1 MKTKKYDI
9 TAIGECLIDFN
20 SRDSKTKT
28 LLYEGNAGGAPAN
41 VLACASKMGDHT
53 AIFSKVGQDR
63 FGDFLDETLS
73 SIGIDTSGMI
83 KSKEYP
89 TTLAFVSLDRTGNR
103 SFRFYRKGT
112 ADIHLTVNEVN
123 MEKLTDTK
131 IVHFGSVS
139 MTMEPSR
146 STTFTAIQRAKAAGA
161 KISFD
166 PNLRQMM
173 WDNLQDAKEQ
183 MLRGIAFSDYVKLS
197 EEELIFL
204 TDGSNLEQRMLSLLH
219 NNKISFLIVTLG
231 PQGCLCLY
239 KENFYRSYAYN
250 VPCVD
255 TTGAGDAFWGMALHK
270 ILKHNSDKWK
280 QDEILDLLRF
290 ANAAGSLTTI
300 RKGAI
305 SAIPTMEEVVECV
318 NHTSL
323 CS

>member
-1 MKTKKYDI
+1 
-9 TAIGECLIDFN
+9 
-20 SRDSKTKT
+20 
-28 LLYEGNAGGAPAN
+28 
-41 VLACASKMGDHT
+41 
-53 AIFSKVGQDR
+53 
-63 FGDFLDETLS
+63 
-73 SIGIDTSGMI
+73 
-83 KSKEYP
+83 
-89 TTLAFVSLDRTGNR
+89 
-103 SFRFYRKGT
+103 
-112 ADIHLTVNEVN
+112 

-183 MLRGIAFSDYVKLS
+183 ILRGIAFSDYVKLS

-204 TDGSNLEQRMLSLLH
+204 TDGNNLEQRMLSLLH
-219 NNKISFLIVTLG
+219 DNKMSFLIVTLG
-231 PQGCLCLY
+231 SQGCLCLY

-270 ILKHNSDKWK
+270 ILKHNSDEWK
-280 QDEILDLLRF
+280 QDEILNLLRF
-290 ANAAGSLTTI
+290 ANAAGSLTTV

-305 SAIPTMEEVVECV
+305 SAIPTMEEKDGQKDRL
-318 NHTSL
+318 TSTEQHL
-323 CS
+323 QRVKIKKPTGQELLSCFIGFIYFSCPNFKSNVQYW